1 MAKMARTRTFEHLL
15 IQKQNAGE
23 SFGAQLAFALRRF
36 ELDPSNREWAGAL
49 LSLIPNSA
57 VQLDAWNSDN
67 FCSAQCQTESDAD
80 VESICKL
87 RFRFSRDMA
96 KAVLL
101 VPKKMSVYVEFAPE
115 TLNPEEDYAVQM
127 KAVCLGNH
135 KGFAQA
141 VAGLPTR
148 DRDWFIGHILNPKGC
163 RVLAFPEAD

>member
-1 MAKMARTRTFEHLL
+1 
-15 IQKQNAGE
+15 
-23 SFGAQLAFALRRF
+23 
-36 ELDPSNREWAGAL
+36 
-49 LSLIPNSA
+49 
-57 VQLDAWNSDN
+57 
-67 FCSAQCQTESDAD
+67 
-80 VESICKL
+80 
-87 RFRFSRDMA
+87 MA